1 MDQTADYTDG
11 VEINE
16 DEYIEFEHLY
26 RMNLGLSA
34 GAINHI
40 RHLLSVWGILADLSF
55 SDLILC
61 INRGSHLV
69 IVGQVRPGTAATM
82 IGYDLVGREVEMS
95 DFPLASESIL
105 SRSIISEVDEDFLIG
120 SLIVQTD
127 GGQHRARIEYVPVCM
142 PDGNLVAILV
152 RIGSTEE
159 PRRAGRLE
167 RIYRD
172 LYQRLTAMVLSGN
185 FPFNVDMGV
194 AEAPRVGDG
203 LIVTDGMAK
212 VTFASPNAINA
223 LHRFGITK
231 SVEGLFVEELGISK
245 DVIQRVI
252 DDGRPSI
259 EEVES
264 PPDVVVIIYAFPLIE
279 ADSIT
284 GAMVLVRDVT
294 DLRRKDRL
302 LLSKDAAIREVH
314 HRVKNNLQTISSLL
328 RLQARRLERGK
339 GKEELL
345 EAERRVRSI
354 AAVHEILARE
364 PGGDV
369 PFDDIVSAIV
379 DMARDSIALPGSTR
393 NKDDIGGTEPN
404 DGRIEIVTTGKLGSL
419 PADIATPL
427 AVAAAELLQNAIEH
441 AFCTPGCEEG
451 GIRRADR
458 SGTVELRMHRTPSQL
473 YVSVVDNGVGLP
485 PGFDLTSTN
494 SLGLSLVRGLVESQL
509 LGTISMETNG
519 GTTAEV
525 VVPYG
530 TRSSGWTMQ
539 ESAGSGL

>member
-1 MDQTADYTDG
+1 MEGSIMNTEFT
-11 VEINE
+11 ENIEPHE
-16 DEYIEFEHLY
+16 DESIEFEYLY

-34 GAINHI
+34 SAIKHI
-40 RHLLSVWGILADLSF
+40 RRLLSVWGMLADLSF
-55 SDLILC
+55 SDLVLC
-61 INRGSHLV
+61 IQRGSHLA

-82 IGYDLVGREVEMS
+82 IGYDLVGTEIKMS
-95 DFPLASESIL
+95 DFPLASESMM
-105 SRSIISEVDEDFLIG
+105 SRSIVSEVDDNFFLGNLDVQAEDE
-120 SLIVQTD
+120 QY
-127 GGQHRARIEYVPVCM
+127 RARIEYVPVCM
-142 PDGNLVAILV
+142 PDGNLVALLV
-152 RIGSTEE
+152 RVGSVEE

-172 LYQRLTAMVLSGN
+172 LYQRLTAMVLTGN
-185 FPFNVDMGV
+185 FPFNVDIGV

-203 LIVTDGMAK
+203 LMVTDGMAK

-231 SVEGLFVEELGISK
+231 SVEGLSVSELGISRDTIK
-245 DVIQRVI
+245 RVI

-284 GAMVLVRDVT
+284 GAMVLVRDIT

-369 PFDDIVSAIV
+369 PFDDIVSVIV
-379 DMARDSIALPGSTR
+379 DMARDSIALPGSVQDS
-393 NKDDIGGTEPN
+393 NSNAGNTEAN
-404 DGRIEIVTTGKLGSL
+404 SDRIEIVTDGRLGDL

-427 AVAAAELLQNAIEH
+427 AVVTAELLQNAIEH
-441 AFCTPGCEEG
+441 AFCTPGCEDG
-451 GIRRADR
+451 DIKRADR
-458 SGTVELRMHRTPSQL
+458 SGTVKLSMRRSQSRL
-473 YVSVVDNGVGLP
+473 YVSVIDDGVGLP
-485 PGFDLTSTN
+485 PDFDLASTN
-494 SLGLSLVRGLVESQL
+494 SLGLSLVKGLVESQL
-509 LGTISMETNG
+509 LGMISMESNG

-530 TRSSGWTMQ
+530 ARSS
-539 ESAGSGL
+539 E

>member
-1 MDQTADYTDG
+1 MIDQTADLTED
-11 VEINE
+11 VELNE
-16 DEYIEFEHLY
+16 DESVEFEHLY
-26 RMNLGLSA
+26 RMDLDLSA

-40 RHLLSVWGILADLSF
+40 RRLLSVWGILADLSF

-61 INRGSHLV
+61 IKRGSNLV
-69 IVGQVRPGTAATM
+69 IAGQVRPGTAATM
-82 IGYDLVGREVEMS
+82 IGYDLVGTETKMA
-95 DFPLASESIL
+95 DFPLSSASMT
-105 SRSIISEVDEDFLIG
+105 SRSIVSEVDDKIFLG
-120 SLIVQTD
+120 SLVTLPEGEQY
-127 GGQHRARIEYVPVCM
+127 RARIEYVPVCM
-142 PDGNLVAILV
+142 PGGNPVALLV

-172 LYQRLTAMVLSGN
+172 LYQRLTAMVLAGN
-185 FPFNVDMGV
+185 FPFNVDMGA

-231 SVEGLFVEELGISK
+231 SVEGLFVGELGVSR

-369 PFDDIVSAIV
+369 PFDDIVSTIV
-379 DMARDSIALPGSTR
+379 DMARDSVALPGSMR
-393 NKDDIGGTEPN
+393 ENSSGTGSTETG
-404 DGRIEIVTTGKLGSL
+404 DGRIEIVTTGQLGSL

-441 AFCTPGCEEG
+441 AFCTPECEDKES
-451 GIRRADR
+451 RSPSTL

-473 YVSVVDNGVGLP
+473 YVSVIDDGVGLP
-485 PGFDLTSTN
+485 PDFDLASTS

-509 LGTISMETNG
+509 LGTISMKTNG
-519 GTTAEV
+519 GTAAEV
-525 VVPYG
+525 IVPYG
-530 TRSSGWTMQ
+530 TRRS
-539 ESAGSGL
+539 E